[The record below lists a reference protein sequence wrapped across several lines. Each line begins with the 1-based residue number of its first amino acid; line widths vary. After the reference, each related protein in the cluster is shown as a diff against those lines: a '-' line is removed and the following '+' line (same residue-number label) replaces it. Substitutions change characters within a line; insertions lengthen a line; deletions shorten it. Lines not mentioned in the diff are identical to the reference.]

1 MSFEIKDLPVTVA
14 RHDVYEAIS
23 PEPYFSGSSFRGKI
37 VVVVGASKGI
47 GYSIASFYARAGAT
61 VVIVSRS
68 QKTLDEARDRIV
80 SESRT
85 SSDVLALAADTA
97 DTKAIEEVIGK
108 VVEKYGR
115 LDVVV
120 ANSGVSSPWM
130 KRFSEQDP
138 YEDWWRVM
146 EVNLRGAYN
155 VAHYVLPHLTKS
167 KGYFIAVTGM
177 AAQINIPFASAY
189 TVSKVA
195 LNRFIE
201 YAAIGK
207 SCSYYCYSLESD
219 ASNHTEH
226 PEVKSFSLHPGAI
239 KTEGSLGLES
249 GMESFLIDT
258 LQLPAATALK
268 LTDGSGRF
276 DWLSGRFVSANWDLE
291 EVERDWKKDIVN
303 KDFLKT
309 RFIIE

>member
-1 MSFEIKDLPVTVA
+1 MSFEIKDLPVTA

-23 PEPYFSGSSFRGKI
+23 PEPYFSGTSFRGKI

-61 VVIVSRS
+61 LVIVSRS

-80 SESRT
+80 TESRT

-108 VVEKYGR
+108 AVEKYGR

-120 ANSGVSSPWM
+120 ANSGASSPG
-130 KRFSEQDP
+130 RSVSFSEQDP
-138 YEDWWRVM
+138 YNDWWKFM
-146 EVNLRGAYN
+146 EVNLRGTYN
-155 VAHYVLPHLTKS
+155 VAHYALPHLTKS
-167 KGYFIAVTGM
+167 KGYFIAVTSM
-177 AAQINIPFASAY
+177 AAQFNIPFASAY
-189 TVSKVA
+189 AVSKVA
-195 LNRFIE
+195 
-201 YAAIGK
+201 
-207 SCSYYCYSLESD
+207 SLESD

-249 GMESFLIDT
+249 GMESMMVDT

-309 RFIIE
+309 RFTVE

>member
-1 MSFEIKDLPVTVA
+1 MSKAVDLKDLPVTD

-23 PEPYFSGSSFRGKI
+23 PEPYFSDSAFRGKI

-61 VVIVSRS
+61 LVIVSRS
-68 QKTLDEARDRIV
+68 QKTLNEARDRIV

-85 SSDVLALAADTA
+85 SDVLALAADTV

-120 ANSGVSSPWM
+120 ANSGGSSPWT
-130 KRFSEQDP
+130 KRFSELDP
-138 YEDWWRVM
+138 YNDWWKIM

-155 VAHYVLPHLTKS
+155 VAHYALPHLTKS
-167 KGYFIAVTGM
+167 KGYFIAVSST

-189 TVSKVA
+189 AVSKNIPR
-195 LNRFIE
+195 LNL
-201 YAAIGK
+201 
-207 SCSYYCYSLESD
+207 S
-219 ASNHTEH
+219 
-226 PEVKSFSLHPGAI
+226 SLHPGSI

-249 GMESFLIDT
+249 GMESMMIDT
-258 LQLPAATALK
+258 VQLPAATALK

-291 EVERDWKKDIVN
+291 EVERDWKKDTVN

-309 RFIIE
+309 RFVVE

>member
-1 MSFEIKDLPVTVA
+1 MSKAVDLKDLPVTD

-23 PEPYFSGSSFRGKI
+23 PEPYFSDSAFRGKI

-61 VVIVSRS
+61 LVIVSRS

-85 SSDVLALAADTA
+85 SDVLALAADTV

-120 ANSGVSSPWM
+120 ANSGGSSPWT

-138 YEDWWRVM
+138 YNDWWKIM

-155 VAHYVLPHLTKS
+155 VAHYALPHLTKS
-167 KGYFIAVTGM
+167 KGYFIAVSST

-189 TVSKVA
+189 AVSKVA
-195 LNRFIE
+195 VNRFIE
-201 YAAIGK
+201 YAAI
-207 SCSYYCYSLESD
+207 
-219 ASNHTEH
+219 EH
-226 PEVKSFSLHPGAI
+226 PEVKSFSLHPGSI

-249 GMESFLIDT
+249 GMESMMIDT
-258 LQLPAATALK
+258 VQLPAATALK

-309 RFIIE
+309 RFVVE